1 VTYYTCDDCDWA
13 GPFAEARKH
22 YKETDHDAFSRR
34 DEIDAVAT
42 QPVVIERH
50 HYYAPRPWCDH
61 SFTWM
66 STLPP
71 THCPRCGMSL
81 GRTAPYTITASG
93 AVGAKEFNYA
103 SGIPSNASGANFIV
117 NWAGSGP
124 DGSAGL
130 PAPKL

>member
-22 YKETDHDAFSRR
+22 YKETGHDAFSRR
-34 DEIDAVAT
+34 DEAT
-42 QPVVIERH
+42 QPVVIEQH
-50 HYYAPRPWCDH
+50 HHYAPRPWCDH
-61 SFTWM
+61 SFIWM

-71 THCPRCGMSL
+71 SHCPRCGMSL
-81 GRTAPYTITASG
+81 GRPATYTITTGQS
-93 AVGAKEFNYA
+93 VN
-103 SGIPSNASGANFIV
+103 IPANSAGANFIV
-117 NWAGSGP
+117 NWAGTNGP